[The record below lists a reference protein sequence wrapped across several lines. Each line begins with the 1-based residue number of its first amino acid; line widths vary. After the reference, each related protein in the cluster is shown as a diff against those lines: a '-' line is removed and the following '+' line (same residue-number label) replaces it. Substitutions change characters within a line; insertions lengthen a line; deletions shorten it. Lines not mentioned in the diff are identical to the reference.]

1 MSDVHT
7 LPTPIS
13 SPPRSRRR
21 RRAIVA
27 VILLAIVCV
36 GCWAYR
42 QFTTPEIPEPFDVAG
57 HVAYTLPDEK
67 NAFAYY
73 RRAVA
78 ALVKEDAVFAA
89 NPSFKRDE
97 FWESWHATAEKGWD
111 YAVPSVRQWVKLNG
125 PMLAE
130 LKRGAGCAESLEFP
144 LADAAN
150 EDFLSFEWG
159 TLQTCIRVQ
168 TLEGLRLTAERHPE
182 EAWSC
187 FRDSLRTSRH
197 LAMHASPIQT
207 MFGVV
212 FGEQAAQAAVIWAAE
227 PSVGPA
233 DLRRAIHDLGT
244 VEAMRAPAS
253 DQLKLEYLWLR
264 ANATRG
270 TLGLSPTPSW
280 VRATG
285 YPAQI
290 GQNARLVVAN
300 LITQADRP
308 KYERTAIHPGELH
321 LYELDPATPHDPRLR
336 PPAEIEAAATN
347 SAAALAKVLRR
358 ISPDSA
364 QQLAYCDPS
373 LLLGG
378 LWQASQHRDIA
389 QAHRSALLLALALE
403 LYYREHHEFPAALN
417 ELVAR
422 GILPSI
428 PLDPLGTGESYHYR
442 REAPATRGATLWSV
456 YTDGID
462 NGGVSL
468 HDGKGDLVLRV
479 PAPGADNQSQPE

>member
-1 MSDVHT
+1 
-7 LPTPIS
+7 
-13 SPPRSRRR
+13 
-21 RRAIVA
+21 
-27 VILLAIVCV
+27 
-36 GCWAYR
+36 
-42 QFTTPEIPEPFDVAG
+42 
-57 HVAYTLPDEK
+57 
-67 NAFAYY
+67 
-73 RRAVA
+73 
-78 ALVKEDAVFAA
+78 
-89 NPSFKRDE
+89 
-97 FWESWHATAEKGWD
+97 
-111 YAVPSVRQWVKLNG
+111 
-125 PMLAE
+125 MLAE
-130 LKRGAGCAESLEFP
+130 LKRGADCAESLEFP

-182 EAWSC
+182 EACSC

-212 FGEQAAQAAVIWAAE
+212 FGEQAAQAAVVWAAE

-290 GQNARLVVAN
+290 GQNAGLVVAN

-321 LYELDPATPHDPRLR
+321 LYELDPATPHDPRLL

-389 QAHRSALLLALALE
+389 QAHRSALLLAVALE

-428 PLDPLGTGESYHYR
+428 PLDPLGTGEPYHYR

-462 NGGVSL
+462 NGGVGL

-479 PAPGADNQSQPE
+479 PVPGADNRPKK